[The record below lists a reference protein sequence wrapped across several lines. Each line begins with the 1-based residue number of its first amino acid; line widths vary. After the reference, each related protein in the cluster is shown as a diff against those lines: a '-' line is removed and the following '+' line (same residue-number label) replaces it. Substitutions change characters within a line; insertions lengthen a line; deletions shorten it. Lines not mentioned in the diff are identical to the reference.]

1 MKRRLIMLLVA
12 LFVFLMGACSS
23 AEETTISSPVDENTV
38 EQVTPS
44 PSIAPTDIPA
54 TEILG
59 RTQTVPDDLLPAS
72 TIELAEELL
81 FPIIISDPFQSGS
94 QILALEQRLQ
104 SLGYYETG
112 LVDGVFDE
120 QTALAVQHLQ
130 LLNKIQVDGEVS
142 QDLFDLIMQEKP
154 ISPKSVPPYPAKPL
168 SQYTTGYM
176 PGGFLSGRLVDL
188 GYLDNADPDF
198 NPFFFNATTDLAV
211 KDFQKKNGFQ
221 ANGTVDLN
229 VWRGLFD
236 PAAVQ
241 ADGESLLTK
250 PESVD
255 WSTSFYPILE
265 GAIDLAYDGKYIWVL
280 HSNGEDAFDNLLI
293 RIDPSRGLL
302 DQDPPVMLGDF
313 DTPDNRIAEMVY
325 DGNRLWFLLPQSF
338 NPPQMISL
346 IPASAEK
353 FLHVTFTDCS
363 DEFCVQA
370 DAVGFDGKKIWAAA
384 NDRAWAID
392 RNTGKAYLS
401 QVVGWSTWGEMA
413 FDGKCMW
420 MASDYGL
427 ATFHT
432 GGDYPCVV
440 SADTYSLPGGP
451 VVFDGKR
458 IWVAGWAE
466 LFWLDTKTG
475 YVGEP
480 VVTGS
485 SPSALALAGETLWV
499 ANAGDN
505 TVQGIDVATG
515 SVGPAIPTGERP
527 VALVHDGQRLW
538 VVNAEDRTLQVVD
551 VQNYRIEIIQPTA
564 TPIPS
569 LTPTLMYTLTYT
581 PTELPPPPPLER
593 VLLLTLPRMRGDDV
607 LSLQNRLLALGYDE
621 VGVAD
626 GVFGPMTEEAVRHFQ
641 QRNGITIDGKVGP
654 ITWGILFSD
663 LAQRP

>member
-1 MKRRLIMLLVA
+1 MKRRLIVLLVS
-12 LFVFLMGACSS
+12 LFVFLLGACSS
-23 AEETTISSPVDENTV
+23 VEEPMIPSPGEENTE
-38 EQVTPS
+38 EQVTSS
-44 PSIAPTDIPA
+44 PTIAPTDMAA
-54 TEILG
+54 TEVQG
-59 RTQTVPDDLLPAS
+59 RTPTLTDDLLPTS
-72 TIELAEELL
+72 TSELTVELV
-81 FPIIISDPFQSGS
+81 FPLAVSDPYQSGS

-120 QTALAVQHLQ
+120 QTALAVRHLQ
-130 LLNKIQVDGEVS
+130 WLNGMNVDGDVS
-142 QDLFDLIMQEKP
+142 QDLFEIILLQNP
-154 ISPKSVPPYPAKPL
+154 SSPKSIPPYPAKPL

-188 GYLDNADPDF
+188 GYLDNADPNF
-198 NPFFFNATTDLAV
+198 NPFSFSATTDLAV

-221 ANGTVDLN
+221 ANGTVDIN

-236 PAAVQ
+236 PAAVH
-241 ADGESLLTK
+241 ADGESLFAK

-280 HSNGEDAFDNLLI
+280 HSNGEDAFDNLLL
-293 RIDPSRGLL
+293 RIDPGRGLL

-313 DTPDNRIAEMVY
+313 DTPDNRIVEMVY

-338 NPPQMISL
+338 NPPQIINL

-353 FLHVTFTDCS
+353 FLHATFTDCS

-370 DAVGFDGKKIWAAA
+370 DAMGFDGKKIWATA

-401 QVVGWSTWGEMA
+401 QVVDWSTRGEMA

-432 GGDYPCVV
+432 GGNYPCVV
-440 SADTYSLPGGP
+440 SAETYALPGGP
-451 VVFDGKR
+451 VVFDGRR

-466 LFWLDTKTG
+466 MYWLDTKTG
-475 YVGEP
+475 FIGEP

-485 SPSALALAGETLWV
+485 SPSALAMVGETLWV

-515 SVGPAIPTGERP
+515 SVGLAIPTGARP

-538 VVNAEDRTLQVVD
+538 VANADDRTLQVVD
-551 VQNYRIEIIQPTA
+551 VQNYQIEIVQPTA

-569 LTPTLMYTLTYT
+569 LTPTLLYTLTPT
-581 PTELPPPPPLER
+581 PTEAPPAPELDR
-593 VLLLTLPRMRGDDV
+593 TLSLTDPRMRGDDV
-607 LSLQNRLLALGYDE
+607 LYLQNRLLALGYEE
-621 VGVAD
+621 VGIPD
-626 GVFGPMTEEAVRHFQ
+626 GVFGPMTEAAVRHFQ

-654 ITWGILFSD
+654 ITWGILLSD